1 MNRIKIVFL
10 LSITIWIAW
19 QSHSEPPNLVIKHI
33 EIYVAPQEYCAWPAM
48 IRASNGDILV
58 FFCVT
63 EEHLAP
69 NGKIV
74 LVRSSD
80 NGRTWGAPELVFDS
94 PIDDRDAGVTLLR
107 DGRIVTH
114 FWSTHW
120 SCEDYLKLP
129 PDAYPKAVIDRWCDE
144 VNQPRYA
151 EAKGWQGGWTLVSQ
165 DHGRTWSAPLPG
177 KDSIHGGI
185 QLQDGSLL
193 LAAYRLDEGQ
203 IGVYVAPSP
212 AQLWERVAVVRSPV
226 PDSVRFAEPHVIQL
240 ASGRIVM
247 MIRGEGIPY
256 QKHDPRN
263 FLWVT
268 YSDDLG
274 RTWVKPI
281 QTPLWGYPP
290 HLLQLSDGRVVC
302 AYGYRRPPYGQR
314 ACVSD
319 DGITW
324 QKQREIV
331 LRDDALSDDLG
342 YPVSVELEPGV
353 VLTAYYQIDPKVD
366 RQHHGPP
373 DPQRHRPDILGTIWH
388 VPDHPSVH

>member
-1 MNRIKIVFL
+1 M
-10 LSITIWIAW
+10 
-19 QSHSEPPNLVIKHI
+19 VIGHI
-33 EIYVAPQEYCAWPAM
+33 EIYVSPHEYCAWPAM

-80 NGRTWGAPELVFDS
+80 NGKTWEAPELVFDS

-107 DGRIVTH
+107 DGRIITH

-120 SCEDYLKLP
+120 RCEDYLKLP
-129 PDAYPKAVIDRWCDE
+129 ADAYPKPVITRWCE
-144 VNQPRYA
+144 TVNQPNYT
-151 EAKGWQGGWTLVSQ
+151 EAKRCQGAWTLISQ

-185 QLQDGSLL
+185 QLSDGRLL

-212 AQLWERVAVVRSPV
+212 EQPWEKVAVVRSPV

-256 QKHDPRN
+256 QKHHPRS

-274 RTWVKPI
+274 RTWVQPI

-331 LRDDALSDDLG
+331 LRDDALNDDLG
-342 YPVSVELEPGV
+342 YPVSVELEPGK
-353 VLTAYYQIDPKVD
+353 VLTAYYQTDPKVD
-366 RQHHGPP
+366 RRRHGPP
-373 DPQRHRPDILGTIWH
+373 DPQRHRPDILGTIWR
-388 VPDHPSVH
+388 VPDHPSAR